1 MIDITPILHSV
12 LTVAAALITAFAVP
26 WIKAHVSDARLRSA
40 QAWVT
45 IAVKAAEQIYDSG
58 KGAEKLAYVKN
69 YLNDK
74 GITYDEAQIEAAVG
88 SLLTSANFR
97 WEAPNIDN
105 N

>member
-12 LTVAAALITAFAVP
+12 LTVAAALITAFVVP
-26 WIKAHVSDARLRSA
+26 WIKAHVSGIQLRSA
-40 QAWVT
+40 QTWVT

-88 SLLTSANFR
+88 NLVRAASG
-97 WEAPNIDN
+97 E
-105 N
+105 